1 MASKTDPTRCV
12 RPLVKPRTFV
22 TAKPEAEKANLSC
35 SICLEQYKDPKLLP
49 CGHTFCLLCLEKII
63 KQSRDSPQLRLSLNR
78 LVRCPDCRSEHCLP
92 TNGASGFV
100 TDYTVVQD
108 IETHAW
114 HVKMRQKTL
123 VCGVCETS
131 GKTDSFCSE
140 CDSFLCAFC
149 SAAHKRMKSFS
160 GHQVTQTTMTSN
172 IKTHRPK
179 AKPVLC
185 QQHYTTPVSMYCA
198 TCQQLLCTECITKP
212 VAPFNVLRES
222 GPTSNYHLSHIFHSL
237 TASTL
242 VSFEQKLTEIVERTK
257 ESVQKMENELQEAS
271 TREKELKEHPEQL
284 RKAVNEMIDTCIDTL
299 ECMREETLCELDTKL
314 EVSLEKSRND
324 KKTISAK
331 LNTLKSQIR
340 FAEKAFECNE
350 RSRRTV
356 MLGHASSSLDK
367 CRLQNTPVYMPVYTP
382 VSPDSI
388 PLLVVQDINSKL
400 RKLSLVVDFN
410 ARLLTTSLL
419 TTNFPTLKK
428 KSSINVKIEAEPLG
442 TPEFRISYGR
452 GNKCLPL
459 SASQKDKYT
468 WQLTF
473 TPCYVGSH
481 KIEVKVL
488 GKWYSPDY
496 PHSSF
501 SVDGVLKKGD
511 IVRYIPEKE
520 YCLSMRSPKKP
531 QVERTGKVK
540 EVSISRSVKGNTIYY
555 DIVIIWEY
563 DSKNPEEEK
572 LNISRLR
579 AGGSLPF
586 EFIF

>member
-1 MASKTDPTRCV
+1 MASKPSTRYV
-12 RPLVKPRTFV
+12 RPLVKPRSVT
-22 TAKPEAEKANLSC
+22 TAKPETEKANLSC

-63 KQSRDSPQLRLSLNR
+63 KQSHDGPQLGLSLNR

-114 HVKMRQKTL
+114 RVKMRQKTL

-160 GHQVTQTTMTSN
+160 GHQVTQTTMNSD

-212 VAPFNVLRES
+212 VAPFNVLGES
-222 GPTSNYHLSHIFHSL
+222 GPTSNYHSSHIFHSL

-257 ESVQKMENELQEAS
+257 EAVLKMENELQEAN
-271 TREKELKEHPEQL
+271 TREKTLKEHPEQL

-314 EVSLEKSRND
+314 QVILEKSRND

-367 CRLQNTPVYMPVYTP
+367 CHLQNTPV
-382 VSPDSI
+382 SPNVI
-388 PLLVVQDINSKL
+388 PLLVVQDVNSKL
-400 RKLSLVVDFN
+400 KELSLVVDFN
-410 ARLLTTSLL
+410 ARLLTTSKPM
-419 TTNFPTLKK
+419 NPPSLKK
-428 KSSINVKIEAEPLG
+428 ESLIDVKIEAEPLS
-442 TPEFRISYGR
+442 TPEFRITYGR
-452 GNKCLPL
+452 GNKCLPV

-481 KIEVKVL
+481 KIEVNVL
-488 GKWYSPDY
+488 GKWYSPSY
-496 PHSSF
+496 WGYSSF
-501 SVDGVLKKGD
+501 SVDGALKKGD
-511 IVRYIPEKE
+511 IVRYIPESE
-520 YCLSMRSPKKP
+520 YCLSKSAKKP
-531 QVERTGKVK
+531 QVERTGKIK
-540 EVSISRSVKGNTIYY
+540 EVSFSRCGKGNTIYY

-563 DSKNPEEEK
+563 DSKNPKEEK